1 MSAVIVDVVAVR
13 VPERSWR
20 SEVRAVKVVWRR
32 DLIRFVDEPMQMV
45 TSLIQPLL
53 FLFVLGSG
61 LADAVGRVTDGVE
74 DSPRSSSPESS
85 ASRWCTA

>member
-1 MSAVIVDVVAVR
+1 MSAVVADVVAVR

-45 TSLIQPLL
+45 SARPVARQCSTFERCEYRTPL
-53 FLFVLGSG
+53 G
-61 LADAVGRVTDGVE
+61 LPVVPLV
-74 DSPRSSSPESS
+74 
-85 ASRWCTA
+85 